1 MNEGDAASWKEQ
13 LLEDALA
20 TAQANNTELKL
31 GSFAQFKHE
40 LQEAFAP
47 YDSPGDALE
56 KMKMLWMKREDS
68 IDEHIAKFR
77 MMVSESKLDKS
88 SPVIIDLFRETLSM
102 PLQKRILTLESPPK
116 KLDDW
121 YEWATKLDHQWR
133 RMMRIMG
140 RNNTNQG
147 QGKAGPSNRRFFQRE
162 KDPNAMEIDSLSVDE
177 QTKLM
182 KEGKHFICRLG
193 LTTSALVSNSHS
205 DSRVFWLRKAK
216 LGLARIFSHEYS
228 HSRVRV
234 LQVSQVLMK
243 ILAKNDKK
251 YILNFNLIIPI
262 IIIIIIM
269 DPICWHTAS
278 TIIPDAAVL
287 GCCHHV

>member
-1 MNEGDAASWKEQ
+1 
-13 LLEDALA
+13 
-20 TAQANNTELKL
+20 
-31 GSFAQFKHE
+31 
-40 LQEAFAP
+40 
-47 YDSPGDALE
+47 
-56 KMKMLWMKREDS
+56 MKV
-68 IDEHIAKFR
+68 
-77 MMVSESKLDKS
+77 MV
-88 SPVIIDLFRETLSM
+88 
-102 PLQKRILTLESPPK
+102 
-116 KLDDW
+116 
-121 YEWATKLDHQWR
+121 
-133 RMMRIMG
+133 
-140 RNNTNQG
+140 
-147 QGKAGPSNRRFFQRE
+147 
-162 KDPNAMEIDSLSVDE
+162 
-177 QTKLM
+177 
-182 KEGKHFICRLG
+182 G

-262 IIIIIIM
+262 IIIIIIIM

-287 GCCHHV
+287 GCCHHVWHVGTFPVVSKYKISYSNNAFVATVYNYSRCCITARR